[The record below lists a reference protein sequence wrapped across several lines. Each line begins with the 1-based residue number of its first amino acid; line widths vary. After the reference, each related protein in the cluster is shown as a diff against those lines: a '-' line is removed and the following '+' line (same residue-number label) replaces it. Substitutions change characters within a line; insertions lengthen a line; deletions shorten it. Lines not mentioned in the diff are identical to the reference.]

1 MENQVKKLSAEELE
15 KIINVRK
22 EIEIRQLKI
31 GELEFI
37 KTNIVLEIN
46 QLNEEFKSI
55 QKELSEK
62 YGNVEIDLSSGEIK
76 QIEEKQ

>member
-1 MENQVKKLSAEELE
+1 MENQVKKLSTEELE

-22 EIEIRQLKI
+22 EIEVRQLKI

-46 QLNEEFKSI
+46 KFNEEFSSI

-76 QIEEKQ
+76 NVEENG

>member
-1 MENQVKKLSAEELE
+1 MENQVKKLSTEELE

-22 EIEIRQLKI
+22 EIEVRQLKI

-37 KTNIVLEIN
+37 KTNIVLEMN
-46 QLNEEFKSI
+46 KFNEEFSSI

-76 QIEEKQ
+76 NVEENG